1 MFDFLFKRSKEVPEF
16 NQYYPTIESLNQDQL
31 KYFKW
36 FIKKLEKD
44 ETPDVQGNI
53 SYVFLAL
60 YITINR
66 FIKDQNYN
74 QLSENFE
81 ALSTYI
87 NEYDTIKKYAH
98 QWQRDAALL
107 AGNWQEV

>member
-1 MFDFLFKRSKEVPEF
+1 MFDFLFNRFKEVPEF

-53 SYVFLAL
+53 SYVF
-60 YITINR
+60 
-66 FIKDQNYN
+66 
-74 QLSENFE
+74 
-81 ALSTYI
+81 
-87 NEYDTIKKYAH
+87 
-98 QWQRDAALL
+98 
-107 AGNWQEV
+107 